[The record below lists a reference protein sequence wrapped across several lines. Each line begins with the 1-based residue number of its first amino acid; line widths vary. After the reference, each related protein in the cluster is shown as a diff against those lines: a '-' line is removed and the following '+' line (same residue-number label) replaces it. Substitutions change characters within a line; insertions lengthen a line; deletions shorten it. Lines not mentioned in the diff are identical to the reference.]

1 MIDKVD
7 QPVVNAVNAD
17 VQSNDCRVQLH
28 PAIVANIVDDIVA
41 IVAIV
46 ATSNNTLPPAYS

>member
-7 QPVVNAVNAD
+7 QPVVNAVTAD
-17 VQSNDCRVQLH
+17 VQFNDCRGQLH
-28 PAIVANIVDDIVA
+28 AAIVADIVA